1 MRKYL
6 KNFLFLVLTI
16 ILLGIVFFILKK
28 EHKVSYSLKKDDYNF
43 QIEENFHNKTLYD
56 FFITT
61 NKKNFAFT
69 LNKNYFKQRKIIK
82 NIDVYHKKD
91 LLCIYP
97 IFKNDYKEDYHCLYK
112 NKPVSISYLSTLND
126 DYIQKFLKTRALK
139 LKISV
144 RTVQAHMSKVML
156 KLNAQ
161 NRVNAA
167 IVYYMHNPKWR
178 IGERYVI
185 K

>member
-1 MRKYL
+1 M
-6 KNFLFLVLTI
+6 NFNKSDTEGRYMKLTPKEHDVLTLI
-16 ILLGIVFFILKK
+16 ACGLTDK
-28 EHKVSYSLKKDDYNF
+28 EV
-43 QIEENFHNKTLYD
+43 
-56 FFITT
+56 
-61 NKKNFAFT
+61 
-69 LNKNYFKQRKIIK
+69 
-82 NIDVYHKKD
+82 
-91 LLCIYP
+91 
-97 IFKNDYKEDYHCLYK
+97 
-112 NKPVSISYLSTLND
+112 
-126 DYIQKFLKTRALK
+126 ALK